1 MFKLNEKNLGNISEQ
16 VMKITPKIKI
26 FILNLEYPIEFFDLI
41 KRKDDIIASN
51 GMYNG
56 LNILLKNSWDKL
68 SNCFGA
74 LEHWN
79 LNWFL
84 SCKINNYWK
93 TISSEIER

>member
-1 MFKLNEKNLGNISEQ
+1 MIIIIKLLFKLNEKNLGNISEQ

-74 LEHWN
+74 LEH
-79 LNWFL
+79 
-84 SCKINNYWK
+84 
-93 TISSEIER
+93 